1 MLDFKVLDNQIT
13 QLIEDAKLTRTSNDF
28 FLLSNKLKEVSLM
41 SAFNIARNWREITKN
56 FLFSVIASLG
66 KFSEKINKE
75 QDPKKDVLVAL
86 QKGFSIINDDLNNAH
101 PVFKDKA
108 SQGHLGIHYKWWE
121 ESILNPLAQLTSFQE
136 WYKVPLSPKTEALVK
151 EMNRLNPHVFGAVIQ
166 MRVVESIAF
175 DIASSFNKLF
185 SVVKVGGVGVFTN
198 DKLAWIRTH
207 IKAEKFHQKQVSDE
221 ESGILCLASS
231 AKEQKEILEMT
242 KHYVSF
248 WSGVLSEFKSFLINL
263 P

>member
-1 MLDFKVLDNQIT
+1 MVYESLG
-13 QLIEDAKLTRTSNDF
+13 
-28 FLLSNKLKEVSLM
+28 NKLLRGLYR
-41 SAFNIARNWREITKN
+41 AA
-56 FLFSVIASLG
+56 
-66 KFSEKINKE
+66 
-75 QDPKKDVLVAL
+75 
-86 QKGFSIINDDLNNAH
+86 AH
-101 PVFKDKA
+101 FEFERMLELLRATRFCD
-108 SQGHLGIHYKWWE
+108 
-121 ESILNPLAQLTSFQE
+121 
-136 WYKVPLSPKTEALVK
+136 
-151 EMNRLNPHVFGAVIQ
+151 RLNLHVFGAVIQ

-185 SVVKVGGVGVFTN
+185 SVVKVDGVSVFTN

-242 KHYVSF
+242 KHYLLF
-248 WSGVLSEFKSFLINL
+248 WSGALSEFKNFLVNS